1 MVLRYYTWGM
11 ITLDEILERRIKED
25 ELSSREAEELLN
37 VSRLTLANWRN
48 AKVITPLRQTKQYGY
63 VYSLEDV
70 LRIGEERGH
79 PK

>member
-1 MVLRYYTWGM
+1 M

-48 AKVITPLRQTKQYGY
+48 DKVITPLRQTKQYGY
-63 VYSLEDV
+63 IYSLADV
-70 LRIGEERGH
+70 VRVGKDRGH
-79 PK
+79 LNGN